1 MATNYPTNQDTFSTK
16 IDNETDV
23 IAEHVNK
30 LQDCVLALEKKIGNS
45 LTSGD
50 PVSTA
55 IAYFLEHTSG
65 GYRTHIHDGSAD
77 DGANIPGASL
87 VSLST
92 ITAGAGQIP
101 SANLSS
107 LFSLTDKNPLHVDDI
122 FIIEDSQA
130 TYAKKK
136 CKMAALKTV
145 LVDLTTAQTI
155 AGVKTLADNL
165 NFAKKQAVAM
175 CIENLTADPA
185 GAELV
190 TGRIWFRTDIS

>member
-30 LQDCVLALEKKIGNS
+30 LQECVLALEKKLGNS
-45 LTSGD
+45 LSSGD

-55 IAYFLEHTSG
+55 IAYFLEHASG
-65 GYRTHIHDGSAD
+65 AYRTHIHDGSSD

-92 ITAGAGQIP
+92 ITSGAGQIP
-101 SANLSS
+101 VVNLSS
-107 LFSLTDKNPLHVDDI
+107 FFGLTNKDPLNASDV

-130 TYAKKK
+130 SYAKKK
-136 CKMAALKTV
+136 ITMAALRSGF
-145 LVDLTTAQTI
+145 VDLSTAQTI
-155 AGVKTLADNL
+155 AGVKTLSDNL
-165 NFAKKQAVAM
+165 NFNKKQAVGL
-175 CIENLTADPA
+175 CIENLTADPT
-185 GAELV
+185 GGDLV